1 MTLPQALGFL
11 AAALVLLTFG
21 MRTMVPMR
29 IAAIASNLAFIA
41 YGVSLELTPVWLLH
55 GILLPLNAYRLLEAR
70 PLRRRRRGRSAGWL
84 AARRRSPKS
93 RAAYAPPATTVGR
106 RGWASS
112 QTITSS
118 AFRSGGNTG

>member
-11 AAALVLLTFG
+11 AAALVLVTFG

-41 YGVSLELTPVWLLH
+41 YGVSLELLPVWLLH

-70 PLRRRRRGRSAGWL
+70 PLRRRRGRSARWL
-84 AARRRSPKS
+84 AARRRRAS